1 MAVIPGGCRSFLL
14 YLALTKV
21 IDYSTTFFTAYTF
34 KVLSSVIIENHV
46 LCKRVACSSKTNI
59 LSAYYFL

>member
-1 MAVIPGGCRSFLL
+1 
-14 YLALTKV
+14 LALTKV